1 MARRFFYTTGK
12 HKHMYLLF
20 LFLIQIIWF
29 FYDEKVVR
37 VPKYIMFSNLDTYI
51 PFVKE
56 FVVMYVFW
64 YFYMVIAFIYLGITS
79 PPDFCKLFIF
89 IFAGM
94 TIAHIVYLVFP
105 NGQNLRPYISGNDI
119 FSKTIKYIYSIDT
132 PTNVSPSVHVINSIG
147 IFIVMAKSQRLKKNT
162 AIKILLFMC
171 TLSITMSTL
180 FIKQHSIVDV
190 FYSIIV
196 SALLYI
202 LIYKFKWSYIHKANA
217 K

>member
-1 MARRFFYTTGK
+1 MARRFFDTTGK

-119 FSKTIKYIYSIDT
+119 FSKTIKYI
-132 PTNVSPSVHVINSIG
+132 NSIG